1 MNLKSIFENI
11 DAVIETVCKGV
22 EDLSKM
28 EKECTEDLERIN
40 SSYESEAKKELTIQ
54 Q

>member
-11 DAVIETVCKGV
+11 DAVIETVCKDV

-40 SSYESEAKKELTIQ
+40 SSYESEAKKN
-54 Q
+54 

>member
-22 EDLSKM
+22 VDLGKM
-28 EKECTEDLERIN
+28 EKEFTEDLERIN
-40 SSYESEAKKELTIQ
+40 SSYESEAKKN
-54 Q
+54 